1 MPYKSEAQRRYLEAN
16 HPELA
21 KQFEAE
27 TPITARL
34 PPRVGRAKKSQR
46 GESRL
51 SRSSKLS

>member
-1 MPYKSEAQRRYLEAN
+1 MPYRSEAQRRFLEAN

-21 KQFEAE
+21 KQFEEE

-34 PPRVGRAKKSQR
+34 PPRVGRSKKSKH